1 MQCLKRDAS
10 SFHVDASI
18 NLYYIASSKCFI
30 QGDEASLW
38 FCCVA
43 IDEFVYAIRPSL
55 TVGCLDAR
63 TVVGAGT
70 FWS

>member
-43 IDEFVYAIRPSL
+43 IDEFVSRVSAL
-55 TVGCLDAR
+55 QW
-63 TVVGAGT
+63 TVVLMSKT
-70 FWS
+70 